1 MFGRH
6 LIQREKG
13 EIRDCLMLMFSG
25 LVNKVNLTYHS
36 SKGRTEGRGDSSA
49 FRYYRFRIAH
59 QPAEIDMIKKVVA
72 AKREIVGLINANTVK
87 DAKVMKGTATDLS
100 AIPTES
106 VDYIYTDPPY
116 GSKIPYLDLSIM
128 FTAWLDLPITKK
140 DYQQEA
146 IEGGEAEKSKEDYSK
161 LLAESITEMSRV
173 LKYDRWMSFVFAHK
187 DPAYWHLI
195 VDAAESVGFEYAGA
209 TKQNNGQTSFKK
221 RQNPFTVLSGQL
233 IISFRKV
240 RNQKTI
246 GKIAL
251 GAPVM
256 DVVMET
262 VESVI
267 AMHHGATL
275 EQINDQL
282 VISGLE
288 LGFLDILAKEYAD
301 LTPLLV
307 QSFEYD
313 DKTKTYNLRKN
324 KKFKTHIPL
333 ELRVR
338 YFLVS
343 YMRRMEHQKKNPTFD
358 EIILNIMPLLKNGVT
373 PEHQTILN
381 VLESVAERVGTDRWR
396 LYKSGQGEL
405 DLFST
410 LGDDETNN

>member
-1 MFGRH
+1 MGRYT
-6 LIQREKG
+6 RE
-13 EIRDCLMLMFSG
+13 
-25 LVNKVNLTYHS
+25 
-36 SKGRTEGRGDSSA
+36 
-49 FRYYRFRIAH
+49 
-59 QPAEIDMIKKVVA
+59 
-72 AKREIVGLINANTVK
+72 
-87 DAKVMKGTATDLS
+87 
-100 AIPTES
+100 
-106 VDYIYTDPPY
+106 
-116 GSKIPYLDLSIM
+116 
-128 FTAWLDLPITKK
+128 

-146 IEGGEAEKSKEDYSK
+146 IEGGEAAKSKEEYSD
-161 LLAESITEMSRV
+161 LLAESIREMSRV
-173 LKYDRWMSFVFAHK
+173 LRYDRWMSFVFAHK

-195 VDAAESVGFEYAGA
+195 LDAAESVGFEYAGA
-209 TKQNNGQTSFKK
+209 TKQNNGQASFKK

-233 IISFRKV
+233 IINFRKV
-240 RNQKTI
+240 RNPKTI

-262 VESVI
+262 IESVI

-307 QSFEYD
+307 QSFEFD

-343 YMRRMEHQKKNPTFD
+343 YMRRMEHQKKTPTFD
-358 EIILNIMPLLKNGVT
+358 EIILNIMPLLKNGLT

-381 VLESVAERVGTDRWR
+381 VLDRVAERVGADRWR

-405 DLFST
+405 DL
-410 LGDDETNN
+410 LPALDDGDATD